1 MSEYLSGR
9 FCDEQIQQ
17 GAGWYTCFSRHTVP
31 DEKHGDI
38 RSDLE
43 SFQSRRLIIKV
54 LASVVFTAAG
64 PAFPLQLF
72 FRQQKES
79 GSSCAGRDTAFGLFE
94 LYIFGNREKG
104 LLIPVGILGGLSF
117 LFFFSFSLSKLLSF
131 NTGPYAMPLL
141 LIGVGLI
148 VMSSGKKTR
157 G

>member
-1 MSEYLSGR
+1 
-9 FCDEQIQQ
+9 
-17 GAGWYTCFSRHTVP
+17 V
-31 DEKHGDI
+31 
-38 RSDLE
+38 
-43 SFQSRRLIIKV
+43 
-54 LASVVFTAAG
+54 
-64 PAFPLQLF
+64 
-72 FRQQKES
+72 
-79 GSSCAGRDTAFGLFE
+79 AFGLFE
-94 LYIFGNREKG
+94 LYIFGDREKG